1 MKRIKVFIAITMS
14 LVLFLTGVGNLSV
27 EAVKKSVSAKITFWD
42 VKGNKQKIKKEK
54 VNKKNMGV
62 KLCDEDIGCFVS
74 DNHFYF
80 CPKPETLLYNGENPE
95 LFEVCRDKGEKIGSF
110 SRNRE
115 NRIINW
121 GKYGEKL
128 YFVLR
133 KRERQVEAENSSARK
148 PTKIMTVDLNTWETK
163 IVDCSKNYR
172 EFLTV
177 FVYHNK
183 MYIQADWK
191 EP

>member
-1 MKRIKVFIAITMS
+1 MS

-95 LFEVCRDKGEKIGSF
+95 LFEVCRDKGEK
-110 SRNRE
+110 
-115 NRIINW
+115 
-121 GKYGEKL
+121 
-128 YFVLR
+128 
-133 KRERQVEAENSSARK
+133 
-148 PTKIMTVDLNTWETK
+148 
-163 IVDCSKNYR
+163 
-172 EFLTV
+172 
-177 FVYHNK
+177 
-183 MYIQADWK
+183 
-191 EP
+191 